1 MVLFAVLAIAAGR
14 TLTDGTVR
22 AVTLA
27 VIASFAARTYLQH
40 RRNEAGVEETA
51 RAALTGSSEETGENG
66 RE

>member
-1 MVLFAVLAIAAGR
+1 MVLFAVLATAACR

-40 RRNEAGVEETA
+40 RRAEATA
-51 RAALTGSSEETGENG
+51 RALAGSNLAGTSEEVGENG